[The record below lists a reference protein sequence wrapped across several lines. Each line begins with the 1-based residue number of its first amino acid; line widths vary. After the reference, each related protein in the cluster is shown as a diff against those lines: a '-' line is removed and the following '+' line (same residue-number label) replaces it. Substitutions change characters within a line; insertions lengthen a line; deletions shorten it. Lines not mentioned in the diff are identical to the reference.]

1 MGHRDQR
8 AEGRVKALLRAR
20 LSGYGFERDGCVLD
34 ISPQGLLV
42 TTAIPPRR
50 AQIVTVSANG
60 YVMTGEVKW
69 VSERRF
75 GIALDED
82 IVVRDVIEARILNPV
97 ARQPSKG
104 LPENFG
110 IRPQQSSGSM
120 TLVQVFESQ
129 WVRYA
134 AIVIVGGAMAIYMG
148 FFAGH
153 HAGKMANQLATVKEV
168 TQAESR
174 ATAK

>member
-1 MGHRDQR
+1 
-8 AEGRVKALLRAR
+8 
-20 LSGYGFERDGCVLD
+20 
-34 ISPQGLLV
+34 
-42 TTAIPPRR
+42 
-50 AQIVTVSANG
+50 
-60 YVMTGEVKW
+60 MTGEVKW

-97 ARQPSKG
+97 ARQPSKA
-104 LPENFG
+104 LPESFG
-110 IRPQQSSGSM
+110 IRPQQNSGALS
-120 TLVQVFESQ
+120 LVELFESQ

-168 TQAESR
+168 TQAESQ
-174 ATAK
+174 ATAKH

>member
-1 MGHRDQR
+1 MSQSDQR

-34 ISPQGLLV
+34 ISPLGLLV
-42 TTAIPPRR
+42 TTAIPPRIS
-50 AQIVTVSANG
+50 QVVTVTANG
-60 YVMTGEVKW
+60 YALTGEVKW

-82 IVVRDVIEARILNPV
+82 IVVGDVLEARILNPG
-97 ARQPSKG
+97 ARRVSTP

-110 IRPQQSSGSM
+110 IRPQQTSGAM
-120 TLVQVFESQ
+120 ALMDLFDSQ
-129 WVRYA
+129 WVRYG
-134 AIVIVGGAMAIYMG
+134 AIVLVGGALAIYAGM
-148 FFAGH
+148 FAGH

-168 TQAESR
+168 SQAESR